1 MTCVPQTEEQVPGW
15 QLGYFSGDDYKKKT
29 QLVENIVQKKKS
41 IRSIA
46 AVCVR
51 YIHDQGVVF
60 KTVSQPNKI
69 IVPPPYRG
77 SLLSKAHAVCL
88 QSTQKLIRL
97 GKKIPKKIKSRGTLT
112 WRETS

>member
-1 MTCVPQTEEQVPGW
+1 MGISLEMIPE
-15 QLGYFSGDDYKKKT
+15 KT
-29 QLVENIVQKKKS
+29 QLVENIVQKKKKS
-41 IRSIA
+41 IRSIT
-46 AVCVR
+46 AVCLR